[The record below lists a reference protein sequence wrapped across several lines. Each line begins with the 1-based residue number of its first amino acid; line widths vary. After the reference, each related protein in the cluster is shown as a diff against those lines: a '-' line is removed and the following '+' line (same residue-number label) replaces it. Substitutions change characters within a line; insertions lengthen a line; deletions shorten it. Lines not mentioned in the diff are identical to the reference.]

1 MMRKTLLLLAS
12 CVTLLGATAWAE
24 NSSNDYERVQAM
36 FPGKKI
42 TQMKNGFM
50 VEGTNGQPTYV
61 YKTEFGYW
69 VPRGKGGDQVV
80 LRVTNSPSQTSSN
93 TAVSTKRKLPASR

>member
-1 MMRKTLLLLAS
+1 MIRKTLLLLAS
-12 CVTLLGATAWAE
+12 CVPLLGAAALAE

-36 FPGKKI
+36 FPGQKVI
-42 TQMKNGFM
+42 QMKNGFL
-50 VEGTNGQPTYV
+50 VEGTNGRPTYV

-80 LRVTNSPSQTSSN
+80 LRVTNSPSKTGSN
-93 TAVSTKRKLPASR
+93 TIVSTKRQLSAVR